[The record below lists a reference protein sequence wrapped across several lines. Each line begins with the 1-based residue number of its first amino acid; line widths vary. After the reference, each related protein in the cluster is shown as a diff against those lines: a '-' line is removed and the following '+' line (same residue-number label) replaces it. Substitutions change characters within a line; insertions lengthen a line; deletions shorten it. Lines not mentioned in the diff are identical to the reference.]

1 MKHGNSKQGAS
12 ACILCLSSL
21 TTLLQQTTFGYALSW
36 TICIVLHTMSL
47 VLIIDIDSPILKRT
61 FLLLP
66 GNYEGQEMKV
76 AHPKQLFTFSEYS

>member
-47 VLIIDIDSPILKRT
+47 VNIDSPILKRT
-61 FLLLP
+61 FFLLP

-76 AHPKQLFTFSEYS
+76 AHPK